1 MIKSGDNF
9 EQWVDAT
16 VLFYSFPENAKR
28 KIDTLMKVLDVAAI
42 KKAEIKNVQRFWQW
56 MTSTILK

>member
-1 MIKSGDNF
+1 MIKSDDNF

-16 VLFYSFPENAKR
+16 VMFYSFPENAKR
-28 KIDTLMKVLDVAAI
+28 KIDMLMKVLDVAAI